1 MIGLTASSQSVSF
14 GTAPKIQVD
23 INSYIISTFILA
35 SIITRNY
42 RKVHKIFLTN
52 RHCTAHLFASLS
64 GQLRGQLDTGSVIA
78 LDVHQT
84 VNFLP

>member
-23 INSYIISTFILA
+23 INSYIISTFLLA
-35 SIITRNY
+35 SLSHGITGKFTKY
-42 RKVHKIFLTN
+42 FWQIDTVLHM
-52 RHCTAHLFASLS
+52 FASLS